1 MRAFQ
6 VFVEEVFHALDQ
18 LGPLPRPI
26 PLRLCL
32 NDVERGQHCADHRL
46 PLERVNR
53 LVSVIAAD
61 AWWAEAVAQQLAGCE
76 IEEAMRVIHDAAA
89 LIVDPDGA
97 IHHVNG
103 YEEYLA

>member
-1 MRAFQ
+1 L
-6 VFVEEVFHALDQ
+6 LD
-18 LGPLPRPI
+18 PLT
-26 PLRLCL
+26 
-32 NDVERGQHCADHRL
+32 GL